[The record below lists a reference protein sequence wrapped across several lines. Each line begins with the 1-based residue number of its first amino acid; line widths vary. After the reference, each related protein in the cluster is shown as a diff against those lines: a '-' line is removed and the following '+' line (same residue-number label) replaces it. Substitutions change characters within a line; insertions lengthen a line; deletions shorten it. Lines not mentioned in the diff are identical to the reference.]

1 MTNNHSQIIRRITR
15 RSNIRR
21 VFQRLIKIFKTHL
34 LLSLTISSVFVGLI
48 IGFAFRGMNLNQ
60 ESVRLINFPAQMD
73 AKESGQMSLFTV
85 GYYAVIMQ
93 LVGIFMWL
101 TPLGIVS
108 LISGNLLELTN
119 LSDTAAILLL
129 YVFTVLSSL
138 FIHTFLTMPLIYF
151 LFTRKNPLK
160 VAKGMLQALVTAFGT
175 ASGGAALDG
184 NALYEAVAVIFI
196 AQLNNVTLTLTEVIT
211 VSFIATIASLGLN
224 SVPAGLVSIFVIL
237 STVGLPVKDIPLVIT
252 ADWLLDRIRT
262 SINVLGDAFVAS
274 TVNLITPDTFTWRMS
289 KMHLRSNGNFEARL
303 NGALLLPSVPIQ
315 GQFESLLGHLSLSI
329 SVKMFSQGTIMIKSF
344 GEISFNGIGE
354 TPFFA
359 PNVLIPQP
367 QGVHMAEF
375 FGTDYIANSMLYHA
389 YKQKYMDIIVGPE
402 SSPRLKDILKTTCQT
417 GFCIGEYLGSL
428 GHQFP
433 DREVE
438 IHYSAKKAPIM
449 VFVEGKARFRLHGK
463 MDLFVRPKNITQ
475 QKEQILRSETTLTS
489 NVNLWIEKTQILGNA
504 SVENLDFRLIEA
516 NIHDVDQNTFGD
528 LGLFGAEFL
537 EKLLT
542 EILQMGLILPSMKGV
557 VLRSP
562 KLSIHERYVK
572 VQTYFKLDELY
583 AKRLVQGAV
592 RQTLLNIGR

>member
-1 MTNNHSQIIRRITR
+1 MFN
-15 RSNIRR
+15 
-21 VFQRLIKIFKTHL
+21 
-34 LLSLTISSVFVGLI
+34 
-48 IGFAFRGMNLNQ
+48 
-60 ESVRLINFPAQMD
+60 
-73 AKESGQMSLFTV
+73 
-85 GYYAVIMQ
+85 
-93 LVGIFMWL
+93 
-101 TPLGIVS
+101 
-108 LISGNLLELTN
+108 
-119 LSDTAAILLL
+119 ILLL
-129 YVFTVLSSL
+129 FILNIYNIYSQQTNNIESNIFLSSPLPPIDNKHQQFPDISPLL
-138 FIHTFLTMPLIYF
+138 FQNTNAENGGFFVRVMPTGLAYLREIGM
-151 LFTRKNPLK
+151 KVVNDEILK
-160 VAKGMLQALVTAFGT
+160 INLPT
-175 ASGGAALDG
+175 
-184 NALYEAVAVIFI
+184 I
-196 AQLNNVTLTLTEVIT
+196 TE
-211 VSFIATIASLGLN
+211 TIDTGQ
-224 SVPAGLVSIFVIL
+224 VSIFGAYV
-237 STVGLPVKDIPLVIT
+237 SKYWPPVDYS
-252 ADWLLDRIRT
+252 LD
-262 SINVLGDAFVAS
+262 
-274 TVNLITPDTFTWRMS
+274 LITPDTFTWRMS
-289 KMHLRSNGNFEARL
+289 KMHLRSNGNFDARL

-315 GQFESLLGHLSLSI
+315 GQFESLLGHLGLSI
-329 SVKMFSQGTIMIKSF
+329 SPTVEQRICQMIEGIINNDLNYILSTMPLKIRINEHQLDLIGKSFGINKSIENQQSSSLNLKKFKRNHRQRIPRQQQKQKNSVNLLREAFPNNSSLLNFVSNLQNQNLVLNFALIDDPFVSQGTIMIKSR

-354 TPFFA
+354 TPFSA

-402 SSPRLKDILKTTCQT
+402 SSPRLKDILKTTCLT

-428 GHQFP
+428 GNQFP

-562 KLSIHERYVK
+562 KLSIHERYIK

-592 RQTLLNIGR
+592 RQTLLNIG

>member
-1 MTNNHSQIIRRITR
+1 M
-15 RSNIRR
+15 
-21 VFQRLIKIFKTHL
+21 FFFFLFLLIKTLNIYAQKENNIFSSSQPPNINQQQYPDISPL
-34 LLSLTISSVFVGLI
+34 LFQNTNIGNGGFFVRVMPTGLAYLRE
-48 IGFAFRGMNLNQ
+48 IGM
-60 ESVRLINFPAQMD
+60 
-73 AKESGQMSLFTV
+73 
-85 GYYAVIMQ
+85 
-93 LVGIFMWL
+93 
-101 TPLGIVS
+101 
-108 LISGNLLELTN
+108 
-119 LSDTAAILLL
+119 
-129 YVFTVLSSL
+129 
-138 FIHTFLTMPLIYF
+138 
-151 LFTRKNPLK
+151 K
-160 VAKGMLQALVTAFGT
+160 V
-175 ASGGAALDG
+175 
-184 NALYEAVAVIFI
+184 
-196 AQLNNVTLTLTEVIT
+196 
-211 VSFIATIASLGLN
+211 
-224 SVPAGLVSIFVIL
+224 VSIFGAYV
-237 STVGLPVKDIPLVIT
+237 SKYWPPVDYS
-252 ADWLLDRIRT
+252 LD
-262 SINVLGDAFVAS
+262 
-274 TVNLITPDTFTWRMS
+274 LITPDTFTWRMS

-329 SVKMFSQGTIMIKSF
+329 SVKMFRNLQGSPQVQLLFCAAQVGYVDLNVRNSGPTVEQRICQMIEGIINNDLNSILLTMPLKIRINERQLDLIGKSFGINTEENLNKKRRNRRQRIPPSPKPPPPKQHQLFNSSSSSSINLLKEAFPSNSSLLNFISNLQNKNLILNFALIDSPFVSQGTIMIKSF

-562 KLSIHERYVK
+562 KL
-572 VQTYFKLDELY
+572 
-583 AKRLVQGAV
+583 VQGAV